1 MMEEHIK
8 IEDSNESSD
17 EKQFEQVK
25 QSAWKGLKLFFKEL
39 LDLRE
44 ETDRETTIEN
54 VKTDISIKGHNA
66 WILIFSIFV
75 ASIGLN
81 VSSAAVVIGA
91 MLISPL
97 MGPIVG
103 LGLSV
108 AINDVETLK
117 KSLINLGVMVALS
130 VITAYLYFSISPLT
144 KETPELLA
152 RTYPTILDVLIA
164 IFGGLALIVAKTK
177 KGTMASVI
185 FGVAI
190 ATALMPP
197 LCTVGYGLAIG
208 NINYA
213 GGAIY
218 LFSIN
223 AVFIALTT
231 FLIAKILRFP
241 MVKYSN
247 SKRRKRIAQIA
258 TSISVIVIVPS
269 IILFLNLLKVQVF
282 ENKAKEFIT
291 TSIKHKGAVI
301 LKSNQDYDLNTIE
314 VYLIGRLVPESVI
327 DIWREELRENSSLNN
342 AKLEIFQAADQSG
355 DMAQELSGKLKFD
368 ILDELYEKNEQLLKD
383 KEAKIKFLEDQLT
396 SMKVKE
402 LKFDEISK
410 EVKMNYSEIQSI
422 SYYNKVTTN
431 FRTTDT
437 VPVFSI
443 TWDSKYPK
451 SSRQKD
457 METLNTWL
465 KFKLK
470 LDTLLI
476 K

>member
-241 MVKYSN
+241 MVKYAN

-383 KEAKIKFLEDQLT
+383 KEAKIKFLENQLT
-396 SMKVKE
+396 RMKVKE
-402 LKFDEISK
+402 LQFDEISK

-437 VPVFSI
+437 VSVFSI

-465 KFKLK
+465 KYKLK

>member
-1 MMEEHIK
+1 MEENK
-8 IEDSNESSD
+8 KMEDSNDITED
-17 EKQFEQVK
+17 QQFDQIKE
-25 QSAWKGLKLFFKEL
+25 SAWQGLKLFFKEL

-44 ETDRETTIEN
+44 ETDRETTIES

-130 VITAYLYFSISPLT
+130 VVTAYLYFSISPLT

-241 MVKYSN
+241 MVKYAN

-258 TSISVIVIVPS
+258 TSIAIIVIVPS
-269 IILFLNLLKVQVF
+269 VILFLNLLKVQVF

-291 TSIKHKGAVI
+291 TSVKHKGAVI
-301 LKSNQDYDLNTIE
+301 LKSNQDYDSNKIE
-314 VYLIGRLVPESVI
+314 VYLIGRLVPETVI
-327 DIWREELRENSSLNN
+327 ELWRNELKENSNLTNTT
-342 AKLEIFQAADQSG
+342 LEIFQAADQSG

-383 KEAKIKFLEDQLT
+383 KEAKIKFLEDRLT
-396 SMKVKE
+396 SIKVKE
-402 LKFDEISK
+402 LRFDDISR

-422 SYYNKVTTN
+422 SYYNKVTTD
-431 FRTTDT
+431 FETTDT
-437 VPVFSI
+437 IPVFSI
-443 TWDSKYPK
+443 KWDTKYSKR
-451 SSRQKD
+451 SREKD
-457 METLNTWL
+457 MKSLSIWL
-465 KFKLK
+465 KYKLK

-476 K
+476 TY

>member
-241 MVKYSN
+241 MVKYAN

>member
-241 MVKYSN
+241 MVKYAN

-269 IILFLNLLKVQVF
+269 VILFLNLLKVQVF

-383 KEAKIKFLEDQLT
+383 KEAKIKFLENQLT

-402 LKFDEISK
+402 LQFDEISK

-465 KFKLK
+465 KYKLK